1 MTPILAVTDLE
12 AAYGA
17 SVALRGVSI
26 EVGEGEMVGVL
37 GVNGA
42 GKSTLLK
49 VIAGLLRP
57 TRGSVQLRGEPLAGR
72 SPEWIV
78 RKGIAL
84 VPEGRHVFPSLT
96 VAENLRLGAATRR
109 DRVEIQGDL
118 EEMFRMFPIL
128 RERREQLSGTLS
140 GGEQQ
145 QLANARALM
154 SRPALIM
161 LDEPSLGLA
170 PILVD
175 EMFTMIQAL
184 RGRGVTVLV
193 IEQNVRRTLA
203 IVDRVYLMNNGL
215 IEFAGRPGDLLE
227 QADIERAY
235 LGGADET

>member
-1 MTPILAVTDLE
+1 MIPILTVTDVE

-17 SVALRGVSI
+17 SIALRGVSI
-26 EVGEGEMVGVL
+26 EVGEGEMVAVL

-57 TRGSVQLRGEPLAGR
+57 NRGSVHLRGEPLAGR

-96 VAENLRLGAATRR
+96 VAENLRLGAATRK
-109 DRVEIQGDL
+109 DRVGMQRDMD
-118 EEMFRMFPIL
+118 EMFHMFRIL
-128 RERREQLSGTLS
+128 RERRGQLGGTLS

-154 SRPALIM
+154 SRPALLM

-193 IEQNVRRTLA
+193 VEQNVRRTLA
-203 IVDRVYLMNNGL
+203 IVDRAYLMSNGA
-215 IEFAGRPGDLLE
+215 IEFAGRPAELLE
-227 QADIERAY
+227 TADIERAY
-235 LGGADET
+235 LGVTEVN